1 VISEYPPPELKEVAP
16 HFIPSNIPWI
26 HYSMVGWTWSE
37 MIASFV
43 GMVEGVD
50 GRWGI
55 MSSVALQTLLDSV
68 QTRNRYYRFYVCQS
82 ST

>member
-1 VISEYPPPELKEVAP
+1 
-16 HFIPSNIPWI
+16 
-26 HYSMVGWTWSE
+26 MVGWTWSE